1 MRSLVAL
8 LLLTIAARA
17 DEPFIALPG
26 ATKAKSFADVADVSA
41 KFEPARVEAGGK
53 TTLKLTVTPKPGC
66 YTYPVGRRGKAKNSY
81 LEFPTTAPVVISGAI
96 EKSPGTH
103 DVASLFDPG
112 VSDLHYTEAVTF
124 SVPVTVR
131 ADAPPGKTA
140 VSLSGSKIQV
150 CNASTCFDGKR
161 DELPKP
167 ELEILAAVGG
177 TQPAAVLTP
186 AAQPDTPPPAAKL
199 STTTPADH
207 AAKLDAIQ
215 AQLTDATVTTTQ
227 AGFAGLIAAAVF
239 WGFVS
244 LATPCV
250 FPMIPITVSLFLK
263 QSEQSTGTVLRL
275 AAVYSLTI
283 VVVLGSAAVLLLTTF
298 QALSVNEWMNIF
310 LGGLFVFFAMSLFG
324 AFEVTLPRVVS
335 LLVGFGW
342 LFVIYHAIQLFRGI
356 NLYDDPR
363 LNIKL
368 AGGVVLLAGLT
379 WFQLSGRGAALESRL
394 LQGTERGRKAGGI
407 LGTIAGAM
415 AFSIVS
421 FTCVAPFLGGFAGV
435 LQGSG
440 NSQVALIAAGLAF
453 AAAFASPFFVLALF
467 PSLVKQLPKSGGW
480 LDTVKA
486 VMGFLEL
493 AAGFKFFRTAEQ
505 KVTGSA
511 QFFTYELCLAAWVA
525 ISVAA
530 GLYLLRFYRLPH
542 DYEENQPV
550 GVGQLI
556 LALLFLSL
564 GAYLAPGLAG
574 HRPAG
579 GVYAWTN
586 AFLLP
591 DSGGVRDENGL
602 NWSPDLQAALDA
614 ARQKPNGRVFLDF
627 TGVTCSNCKLN
638 EKNVFPKPE
647 VVALFKQY
655 SLAQLYTDTLPQ
667 EFSAGDAA
675 AGTAI
680 AEVNYEFQRAALGTT
695 QLPLY
700 VILAPEGDRVRVVS
714 VYDEGK
720 INDVARF
727 VAFLEKGLRE

>member
-1 MRSLVAL
+1 MRPLLAL
-8 LLLTIAARA
+8 LLFATAARA
-17 DEPFIALPG
+17 DEPLIALPG
-26 ATKAKSFADVADVSA
+26 AAKARSFADVADVTA
-41 KFEPARVEAGGK
+41 TFDPPRAEAGGK
-53 TTLKLTVTPKPGC
+53 ATLRVTVTPKPGC
-66 YTYPVGRRGKAKNSY
+66 YTYPVGRRGQSPNSY
-81 LEFPTTAPVVISGAI
+81 LEFPANAPVTITGPIEAPADSGGAGNLLN
-96 EKSPGTH
+96 PGAA
-103 DVASLFDPG
+103 DK
-112 VSDLHYTEAVTF
+112 HYTEAATF
-124 SVPVTVR
+124 SVPVRVR
-131 ADAPPGKTA
+131 ADAAPGKTR
-140 VSLSGSKIQV
+140 VSLVGSKIQV
-150 CNASTCFDGKR
+150 CNESNCFDGTR

-167 ELEILAAVGG
+167 ELEIVAPAGGAVPV
-177 TQPAAVLTP
+177 TTVAVAPQPSPAAVPTISATP
-186 AAQPDTPPPAAKL
+186 GE
-199 STTTPADH
+199 H
-207 AAKLDAIQ
+207 AAKLAAIR
-215 AQLTDATVTTTQ
+215 AQLTDASASSAKQ
-227 AGFAGLIAAAVF
+227 AGFAGLIAAAIF

-263 QSEQSTGTVLRL
+263 QAEKSTGTVLRL

-283 VVVLGSAAVLLLTTF
+283 IVVLGSAAVLLLTTF

-324 AFEVTLPRVVS
+324 AFEVTLPKVVT
-335 LLVGFGW
+335 LLVAFGW
-342 LFVIYHAIQLFRGI
+342 LFVIYHAAQLYRGI
-356 NLYDDPR
+356 NLFDDPR
-363 LNIKL
+363 LNLKL
-368 AGGVVLLAGLT
+368 AAGVVVLAGLT

-407 LGTIAGAM
+407 LGTVAGAM

-435 LQGSG
+435 LQGG
-440 NSQVALIAAGLAF
+440 GHSQVELIAAGLAF

-493 AAGFKFFRTAEQ
+493 AAAFKFFRTAEQ

-511 QFFTYELCLAAWVA
+511 ELFTYELCLAAWVA

-542 DYEENQPV
+542 DYEENKPV
-550 GVGQLI
+550 GVGQLL

-579 GVYAWTN
+579 GVYAWVN

-602 NWSPDLQAALDA
+602 SWSPDLAGALDA

-647 VVALFKQY
+647 VVALFQQY
-655 SLAQLYTDTLPQ
+655 SLAQMYTDTLPR
-667 EFSAGDAA
+667 EFAAGDAA
-675 AGTAI
+675 AGTAL
-680 AEVNYEFQRAALGTT
+680 AEANRDFQRDALGTS

-700 VILAPEGDRVRVVS
+700 VILAPEGERVRVVGI
-714 VYDEGK
+714 YDEGK
-720 INDVARF
+720 INDVPGF
-727 VAFLEKGLRE
+727 VAFLERGLRE